1 MTPQQLENVLT
12 AIPITTAHDHE
23 TVTVEVV
30 HDTLDWPA
38 LPVHRSASDRV
49 GVEFVSGTDDPE
61 ELLTGC
67 EPRRESSF
75 LFDPDQAIA
84 LAHKLLIAAIS
95 VAPDEPD
102 RRTQR

>member
-1 MTPQQLENVLT
+1 MTPQQLQTTLAAT
-12 AIPITTAHDHE
+12 PITTAYECE

-38 LPVHRSASDRV
+38 LPIHSSASDRV
-49 GVEFVSGTDDPE
+49 GVEFVAGTNDPE